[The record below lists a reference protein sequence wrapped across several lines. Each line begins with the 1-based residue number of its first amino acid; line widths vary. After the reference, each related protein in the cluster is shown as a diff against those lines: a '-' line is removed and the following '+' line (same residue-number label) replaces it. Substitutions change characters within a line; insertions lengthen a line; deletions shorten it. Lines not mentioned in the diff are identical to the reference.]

1 MLSNLETEKSK
12 LLQIV
17 LVGQPNLRDKLAAPE
32 LEQLRQRI
40 TVSYHLQP
48 RSTPTKRPITSTTGS
63 AGRPRARRWSSRA
76 MSRTSST
83 PQPGGPADHQRH
95 M

>member
-40 TVSYHLQP
+40 TVSYHLPPLDAEETANYINHRLRRAAIGAPLEFPRDVTDLVHTRSRGVP
-48 RSTPTKRPITSTTGS
+48 RSST
-63 AGRPRARRWSSRA
+63 
-76 MSRTSST
+76 
-83 PQPGGPADHQRH
+83 
-95 M
+95 

>member
-40 TVSYHLQP
+40 TVSYHLNP
-48 RSTPTKRPITSTTGS
+48 LDADETAKYINHRLRRAAIGAPLEFPPEVTAVIHARSRGAPH
-63 AGRPRARRWSSRA
+63 
-76 MSRTSST
+76 
-83 PQPGGPADHQRH
+83 HQCNL
-95 M
+95 